1 MSGLPSSA
9 ARRAL
14 VTVAL
19 LAALGGCG
27 RQFWNKP
34 GASLEDFNRDSAAGA
49 KEASPQ
55 YGIIIAE
62 QYRACLRARGWTR
75 AAQQE
80 PPPPGWHRG
89 IE

>member
-1 MSGLPSSA
+1 MPV
-9 ARRAL
+9 RRAEIE
-14 VTVAL
+14 
-19 LAALGGCG
+19 
-27 RQFWNKP
+27 FWNKP

-75 AAQQE
+75 AAQ
-80 PPPPGWHRG
+80 HRRRAG
-89 IE
+89 IVESNNRRRTRDREVARAGS